1 MNYKNPLFWISYYTY
16 LTYYTYLAKPFH
28 CLFLGWRWCKKCRIW
43 WAPVGLYSLC
53 VISTYFLVTLRVR
66 LGYTPKEDKIEIFCT
81 RFRKT
86 ADLVEPTFKVSIF
99 AILLEKLDRNITLV
113 SCSNASG
120 SITQSGADEKDLKSI
135 GLRSP
140 AMANQQACNTIQQQ
154 PSRLKYLINRDS
166 LEGVQLHCYYQE
178 TLPVLKRN
186 ARAQL
191 TILKLPGNESSPVLF
206 LHLVRYRSPCP
217 ISPFYPTGLKI
228 YTELNL
234 ATWLRWVKFT
244 QLNFSKFWFFNF
256 NLYM

>member
-1 MNYKNPLFWISYYTY
+1 MLLGPYKALSMFVFWAENDAKNIYDPHWGYIPCVWY
-16 LTYYTYLAKPFH
+16 LL
-28 CLFLGWRWCKKCRIW
+28 I
-43 WAPVGLYSLC
+43 
-53 VISTYFLVTLRVR
+53 FLVTLRVQ
-66 LGYTPKEDKIEIFCT
+66 LGYTPKEDKIEIFCN

-86 ADLVEPTFKVSIF
+86 ADLEEPTFKVSIF

-120 SITQSGADEKDLKSI
+120 SITQSGADEKDLNDI

-154 PSRLKYLINRDS
+154 QSRLKYLINRDS

-191 TILKLPGNESSPVLF
+191 TILKLPGNGSSFVLF
-206 LHLVRYRSPCP
+206 L
-217 ISPFYPTGLKI
+217 
-228 YTELNL
+228 
-234 ATWLRWVKFT
+234 
-244 QLNFSKFWFFNF
+244 
-256 NLYM
+256 

>member
-1 MNYKNPLFWISYYTY
+1 MY
-16 LTYYTYLAKPFH
+16 
-28 CLFLGWRWCKKCRIW
+28 
-43 WAPVGLYSLC
+43 
-53 VISTYFLVTLRVR
+53 VISSYFLVTLRVR

-113 SCSNASG
+113 SCSNTSG
-120 SITQSGADEKDLKSI
+120 SMTQSGADEKDLKNI

-191 TILKLPGNESSPVLF
+191 TILKLPGNGSSFVLF
-206 LHLVRYRSPCP
+206 LYPVLYRSPCP
-217 ISPFYPTGLKI
+217 ISPFYPTG
-228 YTELNL
+228 
-234 ATWLRWVKFT
+234 
-244 QLNFSKFWFFNF
+244 
-256 NLYM
+256 